1 MNTDDLEKYKKV
13 QTISRETIEFLKSFI
28 KEGVSEKEIFDATE
42 KFMKQKGINSYWYY
56 DAGAMVFAG
65 KRTTIS
71 MSGKNYQPT
80 DLKVQ
85 SEDLVTVDL
94 APEIDGFWSDFA
106 RSFVVVNGIVGDA
119 NMSKIP
125 EVTEGIKAEIII
137 HEKFKSTIKAD
148 MSLQEAYI
156 KMNLFID
163 ELGFENLDFKK
174 NLGHSIEKNINDR
187 KYIEERNNIKFG
199 DLNLFT
205 FEPHLKKKNGNYGVR
220 LENIY
225 YFDNGKVEEL

>member
-1 MNTDDLEKYKKV
+1 MTADDLQKYKTV

-28 KEGVSEKEIFDATE
+28 KSGMSEKGIFDATE

-56 DAGAMVFAG
+56 DAGAMVFVG
-65 KRTTIS
+65 KRTIIS
-71 MSGKNYQPT
+71 MSGKNYHPT

-125 EVTEGIKAEIII
+125 EVTEGIKTETIV
-137 HEKFKSTIKAD
+137 HEKFKNIIKED
-148 MSLQEAYI
+148 MSFQEAYV

-163 ELGFENLDFKK
+163 ELRFENLDFKK
-174 NLGHSIEKNINDR
+174 NLGHSIEKNIDNR
-187 KYIEERNNIKFG
+187 KYIEAGNNIKFKEI
-199 DLNLFT
+199 DLFT

>member
-1 MNTDDLEKYKKV
+1 MTTEDLQKYKKV
-13 QTISRETIEFLKSFI
+13 QIISRETIKFLESFI
-28 KEGVSEKEIFDATE
+28 KEGVSEKEIFDAAE

-56 DAGAMVFAG
+56 NAGAMVFVG
-65 KRTTIS
+65 KRTIIS

-85 SEDLVTVDL
+85 SEDLVTIDL

-125 EVTEGIKAEIII
+125 EVTEGIKTEINI
-137 HEKFKSTIKAD
+137 HEKFKGTIKTD
-148 MSLQEAYI
+148 MSLQEAYT

-174 NLGHSIEKNINDR
+174 NLGHSIEKNIDDR
-187 KYIEERNNIKFG
+187 KYIEAGNNIKFKEI
-199 DLNLFT
+199 DLFT
-205 FEPHLKKKNGNYGVR
+205 FEPHLKKKNGYYGVR

-225 YFDNGKVEEL
+225 YFNNGKVEEL